1 MSKQNNIIE
10 ETANVVI
17 PADMSLKPGQM
28 AEIANYAKESQYGE
42 KFSMM
47 EIAFKYGYLQG
58 MRSAGKKS

>member
-1 MSKQNNIIE
+1 MSKQKSIIE
-10 ETANVVI
+10 ETAAVTI
-17 PADMSLKPGQM
+17 PANRSLKPGQL
-28 AEIANYAKESQYGE
+28 AEIANYAKESEYGE